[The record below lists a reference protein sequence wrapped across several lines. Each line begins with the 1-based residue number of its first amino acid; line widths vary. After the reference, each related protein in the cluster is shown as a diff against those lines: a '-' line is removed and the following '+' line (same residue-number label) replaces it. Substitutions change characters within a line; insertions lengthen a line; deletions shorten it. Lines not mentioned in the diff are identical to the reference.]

1 MGMRQPA
8 ASDGSG
14 LLDLCVVVL
23 NYNGGTLLQEAVRA
37 ALASA
42 DLRVDVV
49 VVDNGS
55 TDGSVDALEQR
66 AAAAGS
72 WPAAGTLL
80 LLRVGANLGFATGNN
95 LGLFALPARYIVLL
109 NNDAVVEAETLGILA
124 RFMDGHP
131 RAGACAPRL
140 LWPDGQPQPF
150 SHGGDPTPAY
160 LVARARARRLGR
172 TLHEWGGDE
181 PRAVDWV
188 AGTCMVLRPAALSE
202 VGPLDSSIFMYF
214 EDNDLCRRLRGRGW
228 QVYFVPEA
236 AVRHYNRPSYAD
248 RARLRNYYRGL
259 ARFYRK
265 HYGMAPGLAMR
276 VLGLA
281 QLWRHRC
288 SGRASV
294 L

>member
-1 MGMRQPA
+1 MGLRQPA
-8 ASDGSG
+8 AYDGNA

-23 NYNGGTLLQEAVRA
+23 NYNGGTLLQEVVRA
-37 ALASA
+37 ALESA
-42 DLRVDVV
+42 GQRVGVV

-55 TDGSVDALEQR
+55 TDGSADALEQR
-66 AAAAGS
+66 AAASGS
-72 WPAAGTLL
+72 WPDAGTLVF
-80 LLRVGANLGFATGNN
+80 LRAGANLGFAAGNN

-109 NNDAVVEAETLGILA
+109 NNDAVVEPGTLGILA

-140 LWPDGQPQPF
+140 LWPDGQSQPF

-160 LVARARARRLGR
+160 LLARARARRQGGA
-172 TLHEWGGDE
+172 LHEWDGGE

-214 EDNDLCRRLRGRGW
+214 EDNDLCLRLRNRGW
-228 QVYFVPEA
+228 HVYFVPEA

-248 RARLRNYYRGL
+248 RARLRSYYRGL

-265 HYGMAPGLAMR
+265 HYGMAPGIAMR
-276 VLGLA
+276 ALGLA
-281 QLWRHRC
+281 QLWRHR
-288 SGRASV
+288 GP
-294 L
+294 